1 MMFWELSGLFS
12 LNTIL
17 PCPPVENV
25 ETGGVQAE
33 HQQLTGLVG
42 DVPSSLT
49 TKLLSLRLHQKLRN
63 QILAENMKLVVFSSS
78 SSSTTVGRTVAI
90 N

>member
-25 ETGGVQAE
+25 ETGGAQAE
-33 HQQLTGLVG
+33 HQQLIGLVG

-49 TKLLSLRLHQKLRN
+49 TKLLSLALSKATKPN
-63 QILAENMKLVVFSSS
+63 FGGKYE
-78 SSSTTVGRTVAI
+78 VGCSG
-90 N
+90 